1 MATPHIQAEKGEIAR
16 TVLMP
21 GDPLRAK
28 HIADN
33 FLTDVCCF
41 NSIRNMFGYTGKY
54 KGRDI
59 SVMGS
64 GMGMPSIG
72 IYAYELFQFFGVER
86 IVRIGSA
93 GAYTRELKLFD
104 TLLVKDAYSES
115 NFAKAQNGEKRH
127 ILKASPELNR
137 KLVSIAKKL
146 GIPLEKGR
154 VHSSDVFYRADRDH
168 YRFLVE
174 KHGCVAVEME
184 SFALF
189 HTANALGKQA
199 ACLLTISDSLVT
211 LAETTPE
218 ERQTAFTS
226 MMKIALELA

>member
-33 FLTDVCCF
+33 FLTDVRCF

-146 GIPLEKGR
+146 GIPLEKG
-154 VHSSDVFYRADRDH
+154 
-168 YRFLVE
+168 
-174 KHGCVAVEME
+174 
-184 SFALF
+184 
-189 HTANALGKQA
+189 
-199 ACLLTISDSLVT
+199 
-211 LAETTPE
+211 
-218 ERQTAFTS
+218 
-226 MMKIALELA
+226 